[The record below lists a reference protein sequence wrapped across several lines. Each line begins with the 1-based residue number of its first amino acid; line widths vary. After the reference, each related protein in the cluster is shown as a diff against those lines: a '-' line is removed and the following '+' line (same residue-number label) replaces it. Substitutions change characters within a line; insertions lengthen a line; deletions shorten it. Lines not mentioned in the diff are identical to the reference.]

1 MIVTHKT
8 PKVELKKA
16 SLEFAD
22 SIADLAP
29 ESQKDAFARAIYD
42 TGACLL
48 IKELARLFSYSLEE
62 ITHDRKTLF
71 MILNARYLLD
81 SLSIIVR
88 KLGMINDRVLL
99 DSPYTAKVPQDKY
112 PYLICADIS
121 ALYMWL
127 MLRGAPAHISRRV
140 VDSKSQMYMLK
151 TEKGYGPYAF
161 PTLAVRAEIA
171 VNNFS
176 KHVLLPACVPHLE
189 GKDNTKLNS
198 LAGAFEGIKR

>member
-16 SLEFAD
+16 SEDFAD
-22 SIADLAP
+22 SIASLAP
-29 ESQKDAFARAIYD
+29 DSQKDEFARAIYD
-42 TGACLL
+42 TGACPLL
-48 IKELARLFSYSLEE
+48 KELTRLFSHSLEE
-62 ITHDRKTLF
+62 IKHDRKTLF

-88 KLGMINDRVLL
+88 KLGMVNDRVLL
-99 DSPYTAKVPQDKY
+99 DSMYAAKVPPNRY

-121 ALYMWL
+121 ALYVWL
-127 MLRGAPAHISRRV
+127 MLRGAPAHISRRA
-140 VDSKSQMYMLK
+140 VDSKTQMYMLK

-171 VNNFS
+171 VNNLS
-176 KHVLLPACVPHLE
+176 KHILLPACAPHLE